1 MTITRLQPKAAL
13 GGAQSANPGSDWIVP
28 SGEER
33 GFARYLSV
41 LWGGKWI
48 ILVALL
54 AALAGAGVYLA
65 KAQKVYQAHS
75 QLQVQA
81 LTSSSAVQGLGLIV
95 QSGDPLRDVE
105 TAAGFVNSTSVA
117 QRVINSLH
125 LQGQTPQ
132 GILKKISVAPIA
144 ESDIVDIGA
153 SANSPAAAARLAN
166 AFAKQT
172 VIDRTA
178 ALKAQLD
185 VLIPQ
190 LRARTT
196 ALGKSA
202 AGGALG
208 AQLAALEALQVEG
221 DPNLRVNETAVPP
234 TGPSSPRKS
243 LTVAAAVVGGLVVGI
258 ALVLLIQLLHPRVRR
273 EEELRERFRLPILA
287 RVPRMGSRWSR
298 RRRRRRGPIA
308 PDSVPPEGTDAF
320 RALRTALATSRGN
333 DPHGRIVL
341 VTGGSPLDGKS
352 TTAINLSAALAS
364 SGDRVILVEGD
375 SRRPSIGAA
384 LNLEGSSKGLV
395 TMNAEMPQLRML
407 LASGNGHPPHERSP
421 SNWHRL
427 LEAARR
433 SADWVVVD
441 APPLIYAPDVLSA
454 SDLFDDVLLIVRLG
468 NTDLRN
474 LDETAEMLATSGIRP
489 AGLVVVGT
497 SGHREYY

>member
-1 MTITRLQPKAAL
+1 MAITRLQPKAARNS
-13 GGAQSANPGSDWIVP
+13 SANTGAEWIVP
-28 SGEER
+28 PGEDR

-41 LWGGKWI
+41 IWGGKWI
-48 ILVALL
+48 ILIALL
-54 AALAGAGVYLA
+54 AALAGAGAYLA
-65 KAQKVYQAHS
+65 RAQKVYEAHS
-75 QLQVQA
+75 QLQVTA
-81 LTSSSAVQGLGLIV
+81 LSSSSSVQGLGLII

-117 QRVINSLH
+117 QRVINELH
-125 LQGQTPQ
+125 LRGQTPQ
-132 GILKKISVAPIA
+132 GVLKKISVAPIA

-153 SANSPAAAARLAN
+153 SANSPSGAAQLAN

-172 VIDRTA
+172 VADRTA
-178 ALKAQLD
+178 ALNTQLN

-190 LRARTT
+190 LKARIA
-196 ALGKSA
+196 ALGKGPA
-202 AGGALG
+202 AAALSG
-208 AQLAALEALQVEG
+208 QLAALEALQVEG
-221 DPNLRVNETAVPP
+221 DPNLRVNETAAPP
-234 TGPSSPRKS
+234 NGPSSPKKS
-243 LTVAAAVVGGLVVGI
+243 LTVAAAVVGGLVLGI
-258 ALVLLIQLLHPRVRR
+258 ALVFLLQLLHPRVRR

-287 RVPRMGSRWSR
+287 RVPRMGARWTR
-298 RRRRRRGPIA
+298 LRGRAGPIA

-320 RALRTALATSRGN
+320 RALRTVLATSRGE
-333 DPHGRIVL
+333 DSQGRIVL

-407 LASGNGHPPHERSP
+407 LASGNGGPPHERSP

-427 LEAARR
+427 LVAARR

-454 SDLFDDVLLIVRLG
+454 ADLFDDVLLIVRLG
-468 NTDLRN
+468 NTNVRN
-474 LDETAEMLATSGIRP
+474 LDETAELLAHSGIRP